1 VVASLVPTL
10 AVGQEHSCTNDAAA
24 RSVVVDTT
32 CDFPSIVV
40 EGDTK
45 VLWVG
50 STPCGTLE
58 EHR

>member
-1 VVASLVPTL
+1 L

-32 CDFPSIVV
+32 GDFPSIVV
-40 EGDTK
+40 EGDTT

-50 STPCGTLE
+50 YTPCGTLE